1 LGLATVQF
9 LQIRFL
15 CPYAFKVSMLNLSE
29 NFAQLKKLFSTRNSD
44 GLKQFA
50 AETSQRALE
59 YSDAKSAQFAIVAYA
74 LAKLLEKPYIVQSKR
89 WKKFSLILLERLS
102 TGARCR
108 EDAFACGDTLSAIM
122 QEMDDLS
129 SDLGR
134 FVVSVVEKAKIKT
147 ATQIYAHGASIG
159 RAIEL
164 TGADRKE
171 LLGYIGAT
179 RLPEHYESKS
189 VSQRLAFA
197 DKLFK

>member
-1 LGLATVQF
+1 
-9 LQIRFL
+9 
-15 CPYAFKVSMLNLSE
+15 MLNLSE
-29 NFAQLKKLFSTRNSD
+29 NFAQLKKLFSSRNSD
-44 GLKQFA
+44 GLKVFA
-50 AETSQRALE
+50 AENSQQALE
-59 YSDAKSAQFAIVAYA
+59 YSDIKLAQFAIVAYA
-74 LAKLLEKPYIVQSKR
+74 LAKLLEKSYIVQSKR
-89 WKKFSLILLERLS
+89 WKKFSLILLQRLS
-102 TGARCR
+102 SGEQCR
-108 EDAFACGDTLSAIM
+108 ENALVCEDSLGAIM
-122 QEMDDLS
+122 AEMDDLS

-189 VSQRLAFA
+189 VNQRIAFA
-197 DKLFK
+197 DKLFR